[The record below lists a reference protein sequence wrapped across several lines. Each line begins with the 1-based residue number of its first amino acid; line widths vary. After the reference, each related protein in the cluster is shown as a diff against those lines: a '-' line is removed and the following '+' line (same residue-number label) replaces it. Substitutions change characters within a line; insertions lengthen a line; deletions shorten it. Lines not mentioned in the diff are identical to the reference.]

1 MVGGELT
8 EWFDVTSGTGQGD
21 IQGPPVF
28 NVCLNFAAQLA
39 EQHKTVS
46 RGLVLQV
53 GYDEPDVTVM
63 DKDYADDMAVLDN
76 SEQGL
81 QESTDLLSDYCRYAG
96 LRVNSGKTKSMA
108 CGKNTGQRP
117 YTEECTLDLTVDGE
131 HIEQVSHFTYLGSIL
146 SSDGTIDKELTSR
159 IGKAS
164 GAFNQLGSIW
174 NNRNIRICTKVRIYK
189 AAVITVLLY
198 GSEAWSTTKMQVKR
212 FEVFHQRCLR
222 RILRIRWFH
231 KVTNV
236 EVLNRANACKMETM
250 IGTMR
255 LRWFGHVARMPS
267 SRTAGFLLDWA
278 PNYGK
283 RTRGRP
289 RASWISSVR
298 EDAGTFMKKKD
309 VTITEMRDRAQDRVE
324 WRQMIVTMRD
334 RFPGAGHAV
343 T

>member
-1 MVGGELT
+1 M
-8 EWFDVTSGTGQGD
+8 
-21 IQGPPVF
+21 
-28 NVCLNFAAQLA
+28 
-39 EQHKTVS
+39 
-46 RGLVLQV
+46 
-53 GYDEPDVTVM
+53 
-63 DKDYADDMAVLDN
+63 
-76 SEQGL
+76 
-81 QESTDLLSDYCRYAG
+81 
-96 LRVNSGKTKSMA
+96 
-108 CGKNTGQRP
+108 
-117 YTEECTLDLTVDGE
+117 
-131 HIEQVSHFTYLGSIL
+131 
-146 SSDGTIDKELTSR
+146 
-159 IGKAS
+159 
-164 GAFNQLGSIW
+164 
-174 NNRNIRICTKVRIYK
+174 RIYK